1 MTGFPAQEFN
11 NKNHSNSD
19 LIGAFWKYI
28 LKFAAFLVLWAEMC
42 WVNQRRIIILL
53 KLNIN
58 HILLKIKVQVKP
70 SFDFPIFRSLL
81 KTKKNNRTALN

>member
-1 MTGFPAQEFN
+1 
-11 NKNHSNSD
+11 
-19 LIGAFWKYI
+19 
-28 LKFAAFLVLWAEMC
+28 MC
-42 WVNQRRIIILL
+42 SVNQRPIIILL

-81 KTKKNNRTALN
+81 KAKKNNQTALNYCSQITILIHKGTYFLRIKIKGRL